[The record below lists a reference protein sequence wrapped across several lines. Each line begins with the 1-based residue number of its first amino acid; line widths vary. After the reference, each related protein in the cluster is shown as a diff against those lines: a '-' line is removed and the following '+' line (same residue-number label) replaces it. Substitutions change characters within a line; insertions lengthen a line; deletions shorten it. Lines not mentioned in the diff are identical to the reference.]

1 MLCWFAYVSA
11 YLCRTNLSIVLP
23 SIKDT
28 FEWNNALVGL
38 IGTAFFWC
46 YAVGQL
52 INGTIGDKVNPR
64 YFIPIGLIGA
74 SIINF
79 LIGIFPNLYF
89 IIIVWSI
96 NGFLLSTIW
105 GPIIRI
111 TAAWFP
117 TKERTKVAVG
127 LNLSM
132 MGGYILSWGLVGVI
146 INYTSWRW
154 GFFLPACFT
163 SSYAIIFLVFMR
175 AKPKEVGCEDYSK
188 SVAKKDNKDSSLNLE
203 VNQANHF
210 SLFQLIIK
218 ERLWLI
224 AIACVAQGVIKE
236 GIALWTPTFLKD
248 NYDVTQTQISLIST
262 LVPLVGIVGIFLAGW
277 LNTRYK
283 ERERKPLIILL
294 IMAIISCFTL
304 YCVIGNNIYLDV
316 ILLSLSSAIMYG
328 VNMLLLTMVPLGYAR
343 YNKAS
348 SVTGFLDFCSYLGAG
363 LSGVLTGFIVD
374 LLGWSIIMI
383 LWVVLALIGI
393 VAVSR
398 AFSKKRSRW
407 NALYRNA

>member
-1 MLCWFAYVSA
+1 MAYVSA

-23 SIKDT
+23 SMKDT

-52 INGTIGDKVNPR
+52 INGSIGDKVNPR
-64 YFIPIGLIGA
+64 YFIPIGLIGS

-79 LIGIFPNLYF
+79 LIGIFPNIYF
-89 IIIVWSI
+89 ILIVWSI

-132 MGGYILSWGLVGVI
+132 MGGYLLSWGLVGVI

-154 GFFLPACFT
+154 GFFLPALFT
-163 SSYAIIFLVFMR
+163 FCYAIIFLVFMR
-175 AKPKEVGCEDYSK
+175 AKPREVGGEDYSQSIVNK
-188 SVAKKDNKDSSLNLE
+188 ESIECNQSLKENQMDNL
-203 VNQANHF
+203 
-210 SLFQLIIK
+210 SLFQLIKK

-224 AIACVAQGVIKE
+224 AIACISQGVIKE

-248 NYDVTQTQISLIST
+248 NYHVSQTQISLVST
-262 LVPLVGIVGIFLAGW
+262 FVPLVGIAGIFLAGW
-277 LNTRYK
+277 LNARYK
-283 ERERKPLIILL
+283 ERERKPLTILL

-304 YCVIGNNIYLDV
+304 YYVIGNNIYLDV

-328 VNMLLLTMVPLGYAR
+328 INMLLLTMVPLSYAR

-348 SVTGFLDFCSYLGAG
+348 GVTGFLDFCSYLGAG

-374 LLGWSIIMI
+374 LFGWSIIMVFWSI
-383 LWVVLALIGI
+383 LAFIGI
-393 VAVSR
+393 IAVSR
-398 AFSKKRSRW
+398 GFSKKDRSR
-407 NALYRNA
+407 NELCRNT